1 MNTDHAAR
9 LVARLLA
16 LRYLP
21 RDDAEVRRLLV
32 DASFRDEVETRLA
45 ASGLRLLAHPFAAHV
60 AVALAREHEAAVFEQ
75 HDAWQATNLGLPKD
89 AAALL
94 VILWALIILP
104 KRERQLVSE
113 STHADA
119 QNELFETVK
128 LTPVAHEASRGIPE
142 NVLLEDYGKLLG
154 GRARLQQFA
163 LPQLSRLG
171 FIERRN
177 KVIFEGPLLDL
188 AFDYAEFAPRI
199 LEGALSDLLKQRG
212 VLEEHAQ
219 SDTALE
225 AREPEPDDDTPDAT
239 GGNATTTEDDA

>member
-1 MNTDHAAR
+1 MNTDLAAR
-9 LVARLLA
+9 LIARLLA
-16 LRYLP
+16 LRFLP

-32 DASFRDEVETRLA
+32 DASFRDEVDARLA
-45 ASGLRLLAHPFAAHV
+45 ASGLRLLAQPFASHV
-60 AVALAREHEAAVFEQ
+60 SVALAREHEGAVFEQ
-75 HDAWQATNLGLPKD
+75 NDAWQASNIGLPRD

-104 KRERQLVSE
+104 KRERQLASE
-113 STHADA
+113 AAQTDA

-128 LTPVAHEASRGIPE
+128 LTPAAHEASRGIPE

-154 GRARLQQFA
+154 GKARLQQFA

-177 KVIFEGPLLDL
+177 KVIHEGPLLDL

-212 VLEEHAQ
+212 VLESVA
-219 SDTALE
+219 T
-225 AREPEPDDDTPDAT
+225 PED
-239 GGNATTTEDDA
+239 EV

>member
-1 MNTDHAAR
+1 MNTDSAAR

-16 LRYLP
+16 QRFLP
-21 RDDAEVRRLLV
+21 REDAEARRLLV
-32 DASFRDEVETRLA
+32 DAGFREEVESRLA
-45 ASGLRLLAHPFAAHV
+45 GCGLRLLAHPFAAHI
-60 AVALAREHEAAVFEQ
+60 AVALARDQESAVFEQ
-75 HDAWQATNLGLPKD
+75 NDAWQATNIGLPKD

-104 KRERQLVSE
+104 KRERQLAGE
-113 STHADA
+113 AALPDA
-119 QNELFETVK
+119 QNELFESVK
-128 LTPVAHEASRGIPE
+128 LTPAAHEASRGIPE

-177 KVIFEGPLLDL
+177 KVIHEGPLLDL

-219 SDTALE
+219 SNPALE
-225 AREPEPDDDTPDAT
+225 DVQT
-239 GGNATTTEDDA
+239 GETA

>member
-1 MNTDHAAR
+1 MNTDPAAR
-9 LVARLLA
+9 LIARLLA
-16 LRYLP
+16 LRFLP

-32 DASFRDEVETRLA
+32 DTSFRDEVEMRLA
-45 ASGLRLLAHPFAAHV
+45 ASGLRLLAQPFAAHV
-60 AVALAREHEAAVFEQ
+60 SVALAREQEAAVFEQ
-75 HDAWQATNLGLPKD
+75 NDAWQASNIGLPRD
-89 AAALL
+89 AVALL

-104 KRERQLVSE
+104 KRERQLAGE
-113 STHADA
+113 ATQAET

-128 LTPVAHEASRGIPE
+128 LTPAAHDASRGIAE

-154 GRARLQQFA
+154 GKARLQQFA

-177 KVIFEGPLLDL
+177 KIIHEGPLLDL

-212 VLEEHAQ
+212 VLEAV
-219 SDTALE
+219 A
-225 AREPEPDDDTPDAT
+225 EPGEPA
-239 GGNATTTEDDA
+239 